1 MKNLALIFVIIIGF
15 FFTNCQKENSSEM
28 LSVDTEAIRA
38 QLLATPVPT
47 KEEIQLVLAEKSLK
61 SATIEDDQPV
71 LVQIFPLDARTYEV
85 YQDFAIKY
93 LIYYEINSDGYRV
106 KYLTIRQE
114 YTITNGIID
123 NYSSNISLEVNCQF
137 GKYFGLR
144 NMNDINKITYFF
156 RFDNGKQ
163 FAYYGNGT
171 REIKLPPIAGGKWQ
185 LDVVYYD
192 GDLSQ
197 QFSTYLFDYYSD
209 QYILELNI
217 QIKQSNVYATLEMNK
232 SFLDGA
238 YIMQVIGENKNGD
251 FIYMSYPL
259 LFTGEL
265 KETVSFDLPF
275 EIQRINICGTNGCY
289 SYSEQNWRLVV
300 SIPSGKK
307 TYQMKN

>member
-1 MKNLALIFVIIIGF
+1 MVIVVFGVLF
-15 FFTNCQKENSSEM
+15 SSCQKDDSSEI
-28 LSVDTEAIRA
+28 LPVNTEAIRA
-38 QLLATPVPT
+38 QLLSTPIPT
-47 KEEIQLVLAEKSLK
+47 KEEVQIALADKSLK

-85 YQDFAIKY
+85 YQDFAVKY

-114 YTITNGIID
+114 YKITNGVVD
-123 NYSSNISLEVNCQF
+123 NFTSSISVEVNCQF
-137 GKYFGLR
+137 SRYFGLR
-144 NMNDINKITYFF
+144 NMGDVSKITYFF

-171 REIKLPPIAGGKWQ
+171 NEIKLPPIAGGKWQ

-192 GDLSQ
+192 GDLTQ
-197 QFSTYLFDYYSD
+197 QFSTHLFDNYSS

-217 QIKQSNVYATLEMNK
+217 QIKQSNVYATLEISK
-232 SFLDGA
+232 SFLNGA
-238 YIMQVIGENKNGD
+238 YIMQVVGENKNGD
-251 FIYMSYPL
+251 LIYMNYPL
-259 LFTGEL
+259 LFTNEL

-275 EIQRINICGTNGCY
+275 EIQSINICGTNGCY

-307 TYQMKN
+307 TYQLKN